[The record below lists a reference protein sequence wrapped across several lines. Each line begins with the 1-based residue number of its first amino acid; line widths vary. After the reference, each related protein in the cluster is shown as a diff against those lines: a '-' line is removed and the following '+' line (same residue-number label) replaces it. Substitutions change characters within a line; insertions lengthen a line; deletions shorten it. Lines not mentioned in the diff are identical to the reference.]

1 MRQRIISNDGC
12 AENCIKL
19 RVDTKYKSASNTPD
33 NTIAD
38 TYGTSSLFSRILKS

>member
-19 RVDTKYKSASNTPD
+19 RIDTKYKSASNTPD

-38 TYGTSSLFSRILKS
+38 TYGDKFVILSNLKC